1 MKHAKLHFSQW
12 RLNGLNAPR
21 TITFWNDGQF
31 TRNDQTDKVYP
42 QSPEQFDEC
51 IRIYIDN
58 EHAELIDSSKE

>member
-1 MKHAKLHFSQW
+1 MKYAKLYFSQW
-12 RLNGLNAPR
+12 WVRLHNSPR

-51 IRIYIDN
+51 IRIYIEN